1 MEEKRI
7 SLRFRANQAMEQKAW
22 EKLEQLS
29 AEKNISKNALIVEMI
44 CNYSSRQIMQDEDML
59 AGKIADCVV
68 DQLRP
73 YITTAITDVTASR
86 ADSTMKAVGNVE
98 EPPRV
103 DEIDEIDPGALEFLA
118 GL

>member
-7 SLRFRANQAMEQKAW
+7 SLRFRSDHAKDQKAW

-44 CNYSSRQIMQDEDML
+44 CNYSSRLTVQDEDML
-59 AGKIADCVV
+59 AGKIAGCVV
-68 DQLRP
+68 DQLKP
-73 YITTAITDVTASR
+73 YITTAITDVTAR
-86 ADSTMKAVGNVE
+86 GATSTMNQAENVE
-98 EPPRV
+98 EPSGA